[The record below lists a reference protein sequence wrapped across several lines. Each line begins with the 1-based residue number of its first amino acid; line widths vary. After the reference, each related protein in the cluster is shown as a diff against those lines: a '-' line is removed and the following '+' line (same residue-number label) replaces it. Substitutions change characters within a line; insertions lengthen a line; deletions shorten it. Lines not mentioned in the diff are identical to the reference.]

1 MVEEQEGVKHYLVY
15 STDTIYREDIYKQR
29 RENSNY
35 YSTLRYR
42 QRLVD
47 DFDWDYYYKVFGDY
61 KGKVRG
67 VW

>member
-1 MVEEQEGVKHYLVY
+1 MIEEQEGVKYYLAY
-15 STDTIYREDIYKQR
+15 STDTTYRNEVYQRRRED
-29 RENSNY
+29 SNY

-47 DFDWDYYYKVFGDY
+47 DFDWDYYYKTFGNY
-61 KGKVRG
+61 TGKVRG